1 MAVIARRGW
10 SSVKAEVIRRLK
22 GISSTGFDT
31 RVEYWIQHA
40 YLQLTTLYHHHELDR
55 STTLTLSTATNS
67 VALPADCYIA
77 CSATLRNVGNT
88 AIVESLVFAN
98 PLVLRRDYKLTPAGQ
113 PKRWTRWG
121 STIQFDRLPDLAY
134 RCEFDYYATPTAPDF
149 STASLPETAWDCDE
163 ALIQWALALAKPE
176 ISVPSV
182 ERELFSSWLAE
193 QPRPS
198 TLDSLVDVKERSNTA
213 RPRGGAQ
220 G

>member
-10 SSVKAEVIRRLK
+10 SSIKSEVIRRLK
-22 GISSTGFDT
+22 GLNQTGFDT

-40 YLQLTTLYHHHELDR
+40 YLQMCTTLHHHELDKNTLLTC
-55 STTLTLSTATNS
+55 STVSNEITLPTNT
-67 VALPADCYIA
+67 YIA
-77 CSATLRNVGNT
+77 CSATLRNAGNT
-88 AIVESLVFAN
+88 AIVETLTYAN
-98 PLVLRRDYKLTPAGQ
+98 PLVVKRDYKMTAGQ
-113 PKRWTRWG
+113 PKRWSRWAG
-121 STIQFDRLPDLAY
+121 VMILDRLPDVAY
-134 RCEFDYYATPTAPDF
+134 RVDFDYYATPAAPDF
-149 STASLPETAWDCDE
+149 STTSLPETAWDCDE

-182 ERELFSSWLAE
+182 ERELFSAWLAE

-198 TLDSLVDVKERSNTA
+198 ILDNLVDLNVRSNVG